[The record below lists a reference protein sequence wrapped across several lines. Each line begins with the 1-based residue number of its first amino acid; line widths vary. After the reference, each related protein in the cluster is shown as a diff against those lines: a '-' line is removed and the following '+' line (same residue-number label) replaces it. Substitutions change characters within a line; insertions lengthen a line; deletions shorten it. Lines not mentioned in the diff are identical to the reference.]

1 MRNANKM
8 TLLGAMLMTAVS
20 AQAFNVKGT
29 IVDKTTKEPL
39 IGATIQIEGT
49 TTGAITDIDGRFE
62 LSNLKGN
69 NCTLV
74 IQYVSYQSQLITIN
88 AGQKEELVI
97 ALAPD
102 TQTMEEVTVT
112 ARKNLENERTL
123 QLERQRSSVAIEN
136 LGAKEMSVKG
146 ISNVEEGVK
155 KITGVSIASA
165 GQIIVRGLGDRYTGF
180 LSLLRIRI
188 TN

>member
-62 LSNLKGN
+62 LSNLKEQLYACHTICFLPVSAHN
-69 NCTLV
+69 NKCRTKRRTGHRTCSR
-74 IQYVSYQSQLITIN
+74 YSDHGGSHNYSP
-88 AGQKEELVI
+88 EESG
-97 ALAPD
+97 
-102 TQTMEEVTVT
+102 
-112 ARKNLENERTL
+112 K
-123 QLERQRSSVAIEN
+123 
-136 LGAKEMSVKG
+136 
-146 ISNVEEGVK
+146 
-155 KITGVSIASA
+155 
-165 GQIIVRGLGDRYTGF
+165 
-180 LSLLRIRI
+180 
-188 TN
+188 

>member
-74 IQYVSYQSQLITIN
+74 IQYVSYPAHNNKCRTKRRTGHRTCSRYSDH
-88 AGQKEELVI
+88 GGSYSYSPEESG
-97 ALAPD
+97 
-102 TQTMEEVTVT
+102 
-112 ARKNLENERTL
+112 K
-123 QLERQRSSVAIEN
+123 
-136 LGAKEMSVKG
+136 
-146 ISNVEEGVK
+146 
-155 KITGVSIASA
+155 
-165 GQIIVRGLGDRYTGF
+165 
-180 LSLLRIRI
+180 
-188 TN
+188 

>member
-49 TTGAITDIDGRFE
+49 TKGAITDIDGRFE

-74 IQYVSYQSQLITIN
+74 IQVSAHNNKCRTKRRTGHRTCSRYSDH
-88 AGQKEELVI
+88 GGSHSYSPEESG
-97 ALAPD
+97 
-102 TQTMEEVTVT
+102 
-112 ARKNLENERTL
+112 K
-123 QLERQRSSVAIEN
+123 
-136 LGAKEMSVKG
+136 
-146 ISNVEEGVK
+146 
-155 KITGVSIASA
+155 
-165 GQIIVRGLGDRYTGF
+165 
-180 LSLLRIRI
+180 
-188 TN
+188 